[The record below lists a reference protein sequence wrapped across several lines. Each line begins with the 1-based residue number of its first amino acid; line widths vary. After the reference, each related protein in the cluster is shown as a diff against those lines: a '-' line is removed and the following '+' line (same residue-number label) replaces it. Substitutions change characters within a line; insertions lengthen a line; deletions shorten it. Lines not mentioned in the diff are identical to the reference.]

1 MKSFEL
7 LDISG
12 DAGIRAYGKNLKELF
27 SNAGL
32 GMCSLI
38 TDTAAINE
46 SEQVEVTVEADS
58 LGGLLVAFLNELVFR
73 FDTHGFIAR
82 SIRVDSFLAPDNTTD
97 EHGFSI
103 RATLSGEAFDPDRHE
118 RRLLIKAATYHKLRI
133 EQRTDRWEADI
144 IFDI

>member
-7 LDISG
+7 LDIAG
-12 DAGIRAYGKNLKELF
+12 DAGIRAYGRDLKELF
-27 SNAGL
+27 ANAGL
-32 GMCSLI
+32 GMSSLI
-38 TDTAAINE
+38 TDTAAITE
-46 SEQVEVTVEADS
+46 SEQVEVTAAADS

-73 FDTHGFIAR
+73 FDTNGYIAR
-82 SIRVDSFLAPDNTTD
+82 NIRVDSLPAPGDAAD

-103 RATLSGEAFDPDRHE
+103 RATLSGETFDPDRHE

-133 EQRTDRWEADI
+133 EQRKDRWEADI